1 MRIVFI
7 TLSLM
12 VVLCSC
18 APKAKQP
25 HIGVWKANVPD
36 IGPMTW
42 GITKNNIEIAS
53 DEATHISE
61 YAIDYTK
68 TPIWLDFT
76 YDGRVIKSIMEFSPE
91 QDAFRI
97 IGENVLNKPRPAAF
111 EPAEDVVV
119 FHKVQKKKAKSAR

>member
-1 MRIVFI
+1 MKRAFI
-7 TLSLM
+7 ALLLI

-25 HIGVWKANVPD
+25 HIGVWTANVRD

-42 GITKNNIEIAS
+42 TITKNNIEITS
-53 DEATHISE
+53 EDGTEISE
-61 YAIDYTK
+61 YFIDYAK

-76 YDGRVIKSIMEFSPE
+76 YDGRVIKSIMEFSPQ

-97 IGENVLNKPRPAAF
+97 IGEDVINNPRPATF
-111 EPAEDVVV
+111 EPDEDVVV
-119 FHKVQKKKAKSAR
+119 FHKVQKEKAKSSR